1 MQPTALPGFFG
12 KLPSAGDFVQRRLP
26 PAFVEPWDRH
36 FSQLIA
42 GARAQ
47 LGTQWAPAYRGSGL
61 HAFVLG
67 SGLCGELAWAGVL
80 GPGEDRVGR
89 CFPLA
94 IALPLAQGAAPE
106 RGWYA
111 RAATLLGQALAD
123 RTLGVEA
130 FDAQLQALAPDPDA
144 TAIPN
149 APRALAGQAQWWS
162 GDGMVQHSVGL
173 LSAHDYLGWLA
184 QAALALPEATR

>member
-1 MQPTALPGFFG
+1 MPQAMQPGFFG

-42 GARAQ
+42 GARDQ

-67 SGLCGELAWAGVL
+67 SGLCGAGAWAGVL

-94 IALPLAQGAAPE
+94 IALPLAQAAPD
-106 RGWYA
+106 RSWYA

-149 APRALAGQAQWWS
+149 APRALAGQALWWS
-162 GDGMVQHSVGL
+162 GDGVVQHSVGL

-184 QAALALPEATR
+184 PAALALPEATR